1 MLSGKWSQVAKN
13 EVTIVGAGLAGLTAA
28 INLARDGWEVLVL
41 EKEKRYGGRP
51 EFRPDGAGSPFD
63 LQALNAYTGIDIS
76 PACKHMDRLVLSVFE
91 RRVEVKYQEGSQTY
105 LVERGARSTS
115 IDTLLYDLAVEAGVK
130 FEWEYVIKS
139 PFDVAQLPPDSIV
152 ATGLDV
158 EGFEAMGIP
167 YVPFWGWFAKGIVDD
182 ERTLGWAYI
191 DDFTFDYAFTT
202 LINGAAFALLFQ
214 REKPPLKRDKEK
226 YERFVA
232 EDGLE
237 LSGWRDLV
245 GGAAPH
251 KSLDNPVLFKNNM
264 IVLGTLAG
272 IMEPMMNFGMLGAM
286 ISGKIGAIAVTDK
299 GRAYDEFK
307 RLTSFFKR
315 SLFFKRL
322 HDRAPLF
329 TRKALWGLAATALEK
344 MPPERRD
351 SGMRFVPGYRGF

>member
-1 MLSGKWSQVAKN
+1 MAGN
-13 EVTIVGAGLAGLTAA
+13 ETKIVGGGLAGLTAA
-28 INLARDGWEVLVL
+28 INLAREGREVLVL
-41 EKEKRYGGRP
+41 DKEQRLGGRS

-63 LQALNAYTGIDIS
+63 FKALMAYTGIDIS
-76 PACKHMDRLVLSVFE
+76 PACKHMDNLVLSVFGK
-91 RRVEVKYQEGSQTY
+91 RVEMGHREGSETY

-130 FEWEYVIKS
+130 FEWGFSIKS
-139 PFDVAQLPPDSIV
+139 PSDVAQLPEGSII

-167 YVPFWGWFAKGIVDD
+167 YVPFWGWFAKGMVD
-182 ERTLGWAYI
+182 EQRTLGWAYI

-202 LINGAAFALLFQ
+202 VINGAAFALLFQ
-214 REKPPLKRDKEK
+214 REKPLLKSDKEK
-226 YERFVA
+226 YERLVV

-237 LSGWRDLV
+237 LTGWRDLI

-272 IMEPMMNFGMLGAM
+272 VMEPMMNFGMLGAM

-299 GRAYDEFK
+299 GRAYLEFK

-315 SLFFKRL
+315 SLFIKRL
-322 HDRAPLF
+322 HDRAPLLA
-329 TRKALWGLAATALEK
+329 RRALWGLVAIAMEK
-344 MPPERRD
+344 MPPEKRD
-351 SGMRFVPGYRGF
+351 SGMRFVPGYGGF